1 MKPQILPFLFLA
13 VLGTL
18 PAASAASGIFGTG
31 TVLGVNGTKT
41 LYATTLLNDN
51 RHIPVG
57 VTTPALVLGGVPS
70 TIGTF
75 NPTVGDALTL
85 RGGEMLTFKN
95 GTDNITG
102 ATINYR
108 IDGGSFQTF
117 NLTFNEN
124 NVNGA
129 GGDQRWYGEGANINL
144 LTGLSNGNHTLQVY
158 YTSPFTFTTGSGT
171 HTINNGSANYAFN
184 FTVVPEPAAALLG
197 SFGLLA
203 ILRRRK

>member
-1 MKPQILPFLFLA
+1 MKPQTLPFLALA

-18 PAASAASGIFGTG
+18 PVASAASGIFGTG

-51 RHIPVG
+51 RHVPINVTAPTLDLDGIPSSV
-57 VTTPALVLGGVPS
+57 
-70 TIGTF
+70 GTF
-75 NPTVGDALTL
+75 NPTVGDTLVL
-85 RGGEMLTFKN
+85 RGGDVLTFKN

-102 ATINYR
+102 AVLNYR

-129 GGDQRWYGEGANINL
+129 GGDQRWYGEGANVNL
-144 LTGLSNGNHTLQVY
+144 LTGLSNGDHTLQVF
-158 YTSPFTFTTGSGT
+158 YTAPFTFTGGSGT
-171 HTINNGSANYAFN
+171 HTINNSTANYAFN

-203 ILRRRK
+203 LLRRRK